1 MWDGKENKV
10 KTIEVDFFCFLGDFE
25 ALLFVEGTGG
35 FFIHPGGLLIQKYLK
50 FRCFKTFKT
59 FLLNF

>member
-10 KTIEVDFFCFLGDFE
+10 KTIEVDFFCFLGDF
-25 ALLFVEGTGG
+25 ATLLFVEGTGG
-35 FFIHPGGLLIQKYLK
+35 FFIHPEGLLMEKYLK
-50 FRCFKTFKT
+50 LRGFKAFKT